1 MNTRETIKKVEGLF
15 FQVNGDFEKA
25 CDLLSTVELTEDDIK
40 NCLEEILKEYNSL
53 LEKISW
59 SCGITA
65 GGAQDANANSFNEV
79 FKLGSKE
86 LALAII
92 SDFRRSY
99 DQELFKK
106 YKKEEMSYPEGEGV
120 QFIRELRVLGKIFIT
135 SLIKKFDEIYKFT
148 PEEIKRLKEYILVS
162 SGDMS
167 KNLSDADKYMHALS
181 ILIKNPSLDTKK
193 IFELNHRMIKHDTAL
208 IGLIISGAVKP
219 EEAKEKS
226 AEYLE
231 KLVCEQ
237 HKGAEYIPMPL
248 PDTLF
253 EVDKKSA

>member
-1 MNTRETIKKVEGLF
+1 MSIDKREIIKKIEGLL
-15 FQVNGDFEKA
+15 FQVNGDCEKA
-25 CDLLSTVELTEDDIK
+25 CDLLSTVALTEDDIK
-40 NCLEEILKEYNSL
+40 NCLEGVIKEYNSL

-92 SDFRRSY
+92 SDFRKSY

-120 QFIRELRVLGKIFIT
+120 QFIRESRVLSKIFIA
-135 SLIKKFDEIYKFT
+135 SLIRKFDKVYKFT
-148 PEEIKRLKEYILVS
+148 PEEIKCLKEYILVS
-162 SGDMS
+162 NHIS
-167 KNLSDADKYMHALS
+167 KNFSNINKHMDVLSALV
-181 ILIKNPSLDTKK
+181 KNPSLDAKK
-193 IFELNHRMIKHDTAL
+193 IFELNNRMIIHYTAL
-208 IGLIISGAVKP
+208 IDLVTSGVVKL

-226 AEYLE
+226 AEDLE
-231 KLVCEQ
+231 KLVREQ
-237 HKGAEYIPMPL
+237 YKGAENVPMQL
-248 PDTLF
+248 PGTLF
-253 EVDKKSA
+253 EVDK